1 MMDNMK
7 DTLVDK
13 RQAAIFDV
21 DGTLVDVTSIRHHVM
36 GTPKRFDLF
45 HGGAIDCPANAPV
58 VDLLRLCRES
68 GLAIIIVTARNE
80 QWLYHTLLWLEE
92 NGIEHDEIFMRGHKD
107 QRPDYEVKS
116 DILRKIEQRFNVRLA
131 VDDNPSVIR
140 LWEERGIQT
149 VVVPGWVDSFE

>member
-1 MMDNMK
+1 
-7 DTLVDK
+7 VDK
-13 RQAAIFDV
+13 RPAAIFDV

-80 QWLYHTLLWLEE
+80 QWLYNTLVWLQEH
-92 NGIEHDEIFMRGHKD
+92 GVEHDEIFMRKNGD
-107 QRPDYEVKS
+107 GRSDVYVKS
-116 DILRKIEQRFNVRLA
+116 DILKEIEYFFEIRLA
-131 VDDNPSVIR
+131 VDDNPSIID
-140 LWEERGIQT
+140 LWKSHGIFT
-149 VVVPGWVDSFE
+149 VEVPGWEKDFV